1 VFLLGKNQISE
12 FSSGRG
18 LEETDVSVMGP
29 RGQLRTFR
37 RRALAQ
43 CCAVVIIALVLCPF
57 TAPFASYD
65 PNASPIGGLLTQDGS
80 LLDITCDKTPSVPSI
95 PFAMPVAAHVVLLTA
110 VSERGTTFDPL
121 LLQSMV
127 LRV

>member
-1 VFLLGKNQISE
+1 M
-12 FSSGRG
+12 
-18 LEETDVSVMGP
+18 VS
-29 RGQLRTFR
+29 RGQLRTFGQ
-37 RRALAQ
+37 RALAQ
-43 CCAVVIIALVLCPF
+43 CCAVVIIALVVCPF
-57 TAPFASYD
+57 TAPFAAYD

-80 LLDITCDKTPSVPSI
+80 LLDITCDKTPSIPSL
-95 PFAMPVAAHVVLLTA
+95 PFAIPVAAHVVLLTA

>member
-1 VFLLGKNQISE
+1 MTS
-12 FSSGRG
+12 RG
-18 LEETDVSVMGP
+18 E
-29 RGQLRTFR
+29 LRTFR

-80 LLDITCDKTPSVPSI
+80 LLDITCDKAPSVASL
-95 PFAMPVAAHVVLLTA
+95 PFAVPVTAQLVPLAAVV
-110 VSERGTTFDPL
+110 ERGTTFDPL

>member
-1 VFLLGKNQISE
+1 MSA
-12 FSSGRG
+12 RG
-18 LEETDVSVMGP
+18 T
-29 RGQLRTFR
+29 LRSIR
-37 RRALAQ
+37 RRTLVRF
-43 CCAVVIIALVLCPF
+43 CAGLIIALVLCPF

-80 LLDITCDKTPSVPSI
+80 VLDKACDKAVSVDAVAVAVS
-95 PFAMPVAAHVVLLTA
+95 ALVPVAP
-110 VSERGTTFDPL
+110 VSTLVKTGTTIELL